1 MSSLTPEEE
10 AAGVKLADPA
20 CGYKYVEEADGDHP
34 LACAGLVHPFDFVLP
49 AVYELREKLAPK
61 PHDVFIATYPKCGT
75 TWMQQI
81 VMLLLRGGSA
91 DVNPMAD
98 APWLE
103 MSVSRAAK
111 GSAAMK
117 SLSSTPPRD
126 CAALCAL
133 SAPEGDSGRRAWKTH
148 ATAEAAP
155 WRGGPAAAAAAG
167 SKVVVVCRNP
177 KDAAVSMLHHTKNI
191 PGFGFSGGWDDF
203 VALFLRGKVESSSI
217 WPWHRGWW
225 EAAAAHP
232 STVLVV
238 HFEDLKRDLKAAV
251 GRVAAHLGLER
262 SDAEL
267 EAVAARSSFEVMKA
281 EAAARDAETL
291 KKGGSIKKDHFREGK
306 TGGWRELMSPE
317 LQREFDEKT
326 AALEAAAA
334 AGGHAF
340 RAV

>member
-1 MSSLTPEEE
+1 MSLTLSEVV
-10 AAGVKLADPA
+10 AGVKLADPA
-20 CGYKYVEEADGDHP
+20 CGYKYLEEEGGDHP
-34 LACAGLVHPFDFVLP
+34 LACTGLVQPFDFVLP
-49 AVYELREKLAPK
+49 AVYELREKLEPK
-61 PHDVFIATYPKCGT
+61 SHDVFIATYPKCGT

-91 DVNPMAD
+91 EVNPMAD

-103 MSVSRAAK
+103 RSVSLDAK
-111 GSAAMK
+111 PAMK
-117 SLSSTPPRD
+117 CVSSSPPHD

-133 SAPEGDSGRRAWKTH
+133 SAPEDDSGRRAWKTH

-167 SKVVVVCRNP
+167 AKVIVVCRNP

-191 PGFGFSGGWDDF
+191 PGFCFSGGWDDF
-203 VALFLRGKVESSSI
+203 VALFLQGKVESSSI

-232 STVLVV
+232 ATVLVV
-238 HFEDLKRDLKAAV
+238 HFEDLKQDLKAEV
-251 GRVAAHLGLER
+251 DRVAVHLGLER
-262 SDAEL
+262 SDVEL
-267 EAVAARSSFEVMKA
+267 EAVAARSSFPVMKA
-281 EAAARDAETL
+281 EAAARDAEKL

-317 LQREFDEKT
+317 LQREFDERT
-326 AALEAAAA
+326 AALEAAA

-340 RAV
+340 RAA